1 MAKAAALVITGL
13 SIALLVIYG
22 ADAAAGAGNPD
33 HQGFLD
39 MDHMTR
45 GLGLGG
51 PAMVLPLIAYFI
63 SRNDSSKG
71 LGGMILITGILII
84 IGAVTVIGMADLSEA
99 DETARNPFMENSSV
113 TNSWWNSNRSWYTK
127 DKKILDMSVCE
138 KCKNKV
144 PKVYNCEHTNDQ
156 DYCSDCYTELH
167 YYLTE

>member
-1 MAKAAALVITGL
+1 MAKAAALVITGI

-22 ADAAAGAGNPD
+22 ADAVIAAGNPD

-84 IGAVTVIGMADLSEA
+84 IGAITVIGMADLSEVT
-99 DETARNPFMENSSV
+99 ETTRNPFMEV
-113 TNSWWNSNRSWYTK
+113 VPLLIVGGIQMGLGVLK
-127 DKKILDMSVCE
+127 IKKS
-138 KCKNKV
+138 
-144 PKVYNCEHTNDQ
+144 
-156 DYCSDCYTELH
+156 
-167 YYLTE
+167 

>member
-1 MAKAAALVITGL
+1 MAKAAALVITGI

-22 ADAAAGAGNPD
+22 ADAAVGMDDPD
-33 HQGFLD
+33 KQGFLD

-71 LGGMILITGILII
+71 LGGMILVAGILII

-99 DETARNPFMENSSV
+99 DETTRNPLVETAPLLIVGGIQMGLGV
-113 TNSWWNSNRSWYTK
+113 LK
-127 DKKILDMSVCE
+127 IKKS
-138 KCKNKV
+138 
-144 PKVYNCEHTNDQ
+144 
-156 DYCSDCYTELH
+156 
-167 YYLTE
+167 

>member
-1 MAKAAALVITGL
+1 MAKAVALVITGI

-22 ADAAAGAGNPD
+22 ADAAAGMDDPD
-33 HQGFLD
+33 KQGFQD

-71 LGGMILITGILII
+71 LGGMILVAGILIM

-99 DETARNPFMENSSV
+99 DETSGNPLMETAPLLIV
-113 TNSWWNSNRSWYTK
+113 GGIQMGLGVLK
-127 DKKILDMSVCE
+127 IKKS
-138 KCKNKV
+138 
-144 PKVYNCEHTNDQ
+144 
-156 DYCSDCYTELH
+156 
-167 YYLTE
+167 

>member
-1 MAKAAALVITGL
+1 MAKAAALVITGI

-84 IGAVTVIGMADLSEA
+84 IGAVTVIGMADISELEEEEIP
-99 DETARNPFMENSSV
+99 DECSERGLNCPPSKRNPLMEV
-113 TNSWWNSNRSWYTK
+113 APLLMVGGIQMGLGILK
-127 DKKILDMSVCE
+127 IKKS
-138 KCKNKV
+138 
-144 PKVYNCEHTNDQ
+144 
-156 DYCSDCYTELH
+156 
-167 YYLTE
+167 

>member
-1 MAKAAALVITGL
+1 MAKAAALVITGI

-39 MDHMTR
+39 MDHKTR

-99 DETARNPFMENSSV
+99 DETARNPFMETAPLLV
-113 TNSWWNSNRSWYTK
+113 VGGIQMGLGILK
-127 DKKILDMSVCE
+127 IKKS
-138 KCKNKV
+138 
-144 PKVYNCEHTNDQ
+144 
-156 DYCSDCYTELH
+156 
-167 YYLTE
+167 

>member
-1 MAKAAALVITGL
+1 MAKTAALVITGI

-22 ADAAAGAGNPD
+22 ADAAVGMDDPGK
-33 HQGFLD
+33 QGFLD

-71 LGGMILITGILII
+71 LGGMILVAGILII

-99 DETARNPFMENSSV
+99 DETARNPLMETAPLLIV
-113 TNSWWNSNRSWYTK
+113 GGIQMGLGVLK
-127 DKKILDMSVCE
+127 IKKS
-138 KCKNKV
+138 
-144 PKVYNCEHTNDQ
+144 
-156 DYCSDCYTELH
+156 
-167 YYLTE
+167 

>member
-1 MAKAAALVITGL
+1 MAKTVALVITGI

-22 ADAAAGAGNPD
+22 ADAAAGASNPD

-39 MDHMTR
+39 MDHKTR

-99 DETARNPFMENSSV
+99 DETSRNPLMEV
-113 TNSWWNSNRSWYTK
+113 APLLIVGGIQMGLGILK
-127 DKKILDMSVCE
+127 IKKS
-138 KCKNKV
+138 
-144 PKVYNCEHTNDQ
+144 
-156 DYCSDCYTELH
+156 
-167 YYLTE
+167 